1 MKKLLALLLL
11 TGTAVF
17 AQTDV
22 VKFKATIAHPNSDS
36 LVIRSR
42 TFTQTIKGS
51 KGAFAGSFAITPGFY
66 QLFDGTEQT
75 SLYLKNGYDL
85 ALTMDA
91 AQFDETIAYKGKG
104 EKENNFLAKLAI
116 DMERLS
122 ESIAIATPEEQNKA
136 ITAKLAE
143 FDKLLADP
151 ALDTTFA
158 TAIKQ
163 QLQGQ
168 KQQMEMMA
176 AQAAAAAKLIG
187 KPSPG
192 FKYEN
197 AKGGETTLAE
207 LKGKYVYIDVWATWC
222 GPCRQEIPYL
232 QKVEEAFKGK
242 NIAFVSLSI
251 DAAKDHDKWKKM
263 VADKNLGG
271 IQLMADKDW
280 KSEFPQAYGINSIPR
295 FILIDPKGNVVDADA
310 KRPSD
315 PALTTQL
322 NSLVK

>member
-1 MKKLLALLLL
+1 MKKLFALLLL
-11 TGTAVF
+11 TGVAAF

-22 VKFKATIAHPNSDS
+22 VTFKATIKNANSDS
-36 LVIRSR
+36 LVIRNR
-42 TFTQTIKGS
+42 AFTQTIKS
-51 KGAFAGSFAITPGFY
+51 TKGAYTGSFAVTPGFY

-85 ALTMDA
+85 ALTLDA

-104 EKENNFLAKLAI
+104 EKENNFLAKLAL
-116 DMERLS
+116 DMEKLS
-122 ESIAIATPEEQNKA
+122 ETIATLSPEAQNKA

-151 ALDTTFA
+151 ALDPNFTA
-158 TAIKQ
+158 AIKQ
-163 QLQGQ
+163 ELQGQ

-176 AQAAAAAKLIG
+176 AQAAIASKLVG
-187 KPSPG
+187 KPSPA

-197 AKGGETTLAE
+197 AKGGQTALAD

-222 GPCRQEIPYL
+222 GPCRQEIPHL

-242 NIAFVSLSI
+242 NIAFVSLSV
-251 DAAKDHDKWKKM
+251 DTAKDHDKWKKM
-263 VADKNLGG
+263 VEEKSLGG
-271 IQLMADKDW
+271 IQVFADKDW
-280 KSEFPQAYGINSIPR
+280 KSDFVQAYGINSIPR
-295 FILIDPKGNVVDADA
+295 FILVDPKGNVVDADA

-315 PALTTQL
+315 PALTAQL

>member
-17 AQTDV
+17 AQTEAV
-22 VKFKATIAHPNSDS
+22 SFKATIKNPNSDS
-36 LVIRSR
+36 LVIRNRGFS
-42 TFTQTIKGS
+42 QVLKGT
-51 KGAFAGSFAITPGFY
+51 KGAFTGSFAVTPGFY

-75 SLYLKNGYDL
+75 SLYLKNGYNL

-91 AQFDETIAYKGKG
+91 AQFDETIAYKGQG
-104 EKENNFLAKLAI
+104 EKENNLLARLAL
-116 DMERLS
+116 DMEKLS
-122 ESIAIATPEEQNKA
+122 ESMATLTPEAQSKAIA
-136 ITAKLAE
+136 AKLAE

-151 ALDTTFA
+151 ALDANFA
-158 TAIKQ
+158 AAIKQ
-163 QLQGQ
+163 ELQGQ

-176 AQAAAAAKLIG
+176 AQAAITSKLVG
-187 KPSPG
+187 KPSPA
-192 FKYEN
+192 FNYEN
-197 AKGGETTLAE
+197 AKGGQTSLAD

-222 GPCRQEIPYL
+222 GPCRQEIPHL
-232 QKVEEAFKGK
+232 QKVEEAFIGK

-271 IQLMADKDW
+271 IQVMADKDW
-280 KSEFPQAYGINSIPR
+280 KSDFPLAYGINSIPR

-315 PALTTQL
+315 PALTAQL